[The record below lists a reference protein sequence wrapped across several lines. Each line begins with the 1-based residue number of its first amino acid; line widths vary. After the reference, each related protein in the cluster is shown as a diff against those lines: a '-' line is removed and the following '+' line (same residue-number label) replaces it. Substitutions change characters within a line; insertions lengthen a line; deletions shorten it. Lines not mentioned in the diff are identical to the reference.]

1 MENELKTTSRYLREL
16 GLTSPAV
23 VVDEVRTRRNIGF
36 MARRARS
43 AGARFRPHFK
53 THQSGAVGQWFR
65 DEGVTA
71 ITVSS
76 LAMAAYFAEFGW
88 TDITLAFLLNPLEL
102 PRLGEVA
109 RFLDRRGGRLGLTL
123 DSPAAA
129 RALAAAGLPVDAWI
143 KVDTGYGRTG
153 AAWDDGP
160 LLAAIRDA
168 LGPNIP
174 LAGLL
179 SHSGHSYRAR
189 TRENLQAIWD
199 TALDRLRF
207 ARNLLGDPALE
218 ISLGD
223 TPCCST
229 VASLQGADEVRPGN
243 FVFFDL
249 MQLEIGS
256 CGEAGL
262 AAAVA
267 CPVVGV
273 YPGRGQ
279 LVVHGGAVHLAK
291 ESLTDERGQGVF
303 GKLGTL
309 VTAEDGATGLG
320 PVLHQ
325 APLASL
331 SQEHG
336 VVNVDQDLFAG
347 LLGDLEIGDLV
358 LVYPV
363 HSCLTCDLHRRYHT
377 LDGGVLD
384 RR

>member
-1 MENELKTTSRYLREL
+1 MNTELKTTSRLLRNL
-16 GLTSPAV
+16 GLTSPTV
-23 VVDEVRTRRNIGF
+23 VVDEARVRRNIRF

-43 AGARFRPHFK
+43 AGVRFRPHFK

-76 LAMAAYFAEFGW
+76 LPMAEYFAEFGW

-102 PRLGEVA
+102 PRLVTLA
-109 RFLDRRGGRLGLTL
+109 RHLESRGGRLNLTV

-129 RALAAAGLPVDAWI
+129 RALAAAGLPVGAWLKIDA
-143 KVDTGYGRTG
+143 GYGRTG
-153 AAWDDGP
+153 APWDDGP
-160 LLAAIRDA
+160 FLETIRTA
-168 LGPNIP
+168 LGPAVP

-179 SHSGHSYRAR
+179 AHSGHSYQAR
-189 TRENLQAIWD
+189 TRDNLQAIWD
-199 TALDRLRF
+199 TSLGRLRF
-207 ARNLLGDPALE
+207 ACDLLGDAALE

-229 VASLQGADEVRPGN
+229 VATLAGAHEVRPGN

-256 CGEAGL
+256 CGQEEL

-267 CPVVGV
+267 CPVVGI
-273 YPGRGQ
+273 YPERGQ
-279 LVVHGGAVHLAK
+279 LVIHGGAVHLAK
-291 ESLTDERGQGVF
+291 ESLTDEHGQPLF
-303 GKLGTL
+303 GKLGCL
-309 VTAEDGATGLG
+309 ESNPEGGLGLG

-325 APLASL
+325 APLATL

-336 VVNVDQDLFAG
+336 VVSVDLDHFAG

-377 LDGGVLD
+377 LDGQVLE